1 MKTRMRQT
9 SLNTY
14 KDITETGLTG
24 DRQKQVYEIIQK
36 EQPLTNLEVSNFL
49 NLPINCI
56 TGRVNE
62 LVQMGFIEKKGK
74 RIQATGREAIV
85 WGLV

>member
-1 MKTRMRQT
+1 MKTKMRQT

-14 KDITETGLTG
+14 RDITETGLTG
-24 DRQKQVYEIIQK
+24 DRQREVYEVLK
-36 EQPLTNLEVSNFL
+36 ADNLTNLEIASSL

-56 TGRVNE
+56 TGRTNE
-62 LVQMGFIEKKGK
+62 LVNMGFIEKKGK

-85 WGLV
+85 WGVV